1 MGSGLMILLDT
12 HAWVWW
18 AASSTKISKKAVR
31 AINGAGTIYISAIS
45 CWEVAMLVARGRL
58 ILDRDVEV
66 WLDLALRLPGI
77 EFAPLSP
84 RIAVRSTRLE
94 EGFLRD
100 PADCILVAT
109 ALEYG
114 CPVVTKDERICQYPR
129 LRVIW

>member
-1 MGSGLMILLDT
+1 MILLDT

-18 AASSTKISKKAVR
+18 AASSTKISKKAAR
-31 AINGAGTIYISAIS
+31 AINAAETIYISAIS

-66 WLDLALRLPGI
+66 WLDLVLRLPGI

-84 RIAVRSTRLE
+84 RISVRSTRLE
-94 EGFLRD
+94 EGFLSD

-109 ALEYG
+109 ALEFG
-114 CPVVTKDERICQYPR
+114 CPIVSKDQRIRKYPR